1 MASDTGHKEVLD
13 ERILGLLGESL
24 EPADIPLDR
33 SQTLRARVMERVDKE
48 PATPLAD
55 HVTIRLAEGDWI
67 KIAPKIE
74 KKVLRRDL
82 DAGTE
87 AYLLRVGPGATA
99 PAHQHQF
106 DEFCIVLSGEVSFAD
121 IHLKAG
127 DFHFSPR
134 GSHHGMAHTSTGALV
149 YLETSLSANTVA
161 L

>member
-1 MASDTGHKEVLD
+1 MASDTGQKEVLD
-13 ERILGLLGESL
+13 EPTLGLLGESL
-24 EPADIPLDR
+24 EAVEIPPERLQ
-33 SQTLRARVMERVDKE
+33 SLRARVMVRVDADSAAP
-48 PATPLAD
+48 PAN
-55 HVTIRLAEGDWI
+55 HVTIRLAEGDWV
-67 KIAPKIE
+67 KIAPEIE

-99 PAHQHQF
+99 PPHQHEF

-127 DFHFSPR
+127 DFHFTPR
-134 GSHHGMAHTSTGALV
+134 GSHHGIAHTSTGALV
-149 YLETSLSANTVA
+149 YLETSLGANRVA